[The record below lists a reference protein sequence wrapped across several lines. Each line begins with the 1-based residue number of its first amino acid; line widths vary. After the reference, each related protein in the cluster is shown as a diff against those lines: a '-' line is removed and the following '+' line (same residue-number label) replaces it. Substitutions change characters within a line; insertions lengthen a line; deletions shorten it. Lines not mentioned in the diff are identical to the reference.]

1 MNNIVK
7 AKVKFVRNL
16 KGVNFEPNMSK
27 SDHKRVLD
35 MCFDV
40 FEKCGFKCAKLKDIS
55 TSTLD
60 KMLNGGILE
69 KDFVDK
75 YINQAC
81 GNNESLTIQINGKN
95 HVEIFAIPSV
105 IIAAVRMKDGE
116 YSSQI
121 RRIHTVE
128 NDLAMVERYNA
139 ISYTICREAPEL
151 DEFDKMIHESKTK
164 RAMPSWVSLLGA
176 AMAAGSFAVFF
187 GGSWRDGIVACV
199 IGVVM
204 TLLDKIRVNQVNR
217 FAKTAL
223 QSFFGGV
230 LAYLS
235 VMLGLGDNAG
245 MIIIGTI
252 MLLIPGIAFGTA
264 LRDLLCGDFLAGSL
278 KTIQAVLI
286 ALMIAFGY
294 LIAMLVT

>member
-1 MNNIVK
+1 MLCL
-7 AKVKFVRNL
+7 A
-16 KGVNFEPNMSK
+16 
-27 SDHKRVLD
+27 LD
-35 MCFDV
+35 V
-40 FEKCGFKCAKLKDIS
+40 GE
-55 TSTLD
+55 
-60 KMLNGGILE
+60 GIL
-69 KDFVDK
+69 K
-75 YINQAC
+75 YGGEINRVE
-81 GNNESLTIQINGKN
+81 NTIERICKAYGAS

-252 MLLIPGIAFGTA
+252 MLLIPGLYFGTA

-278 KTIQAVLI
+278 KTVQALLI

-294 LIAMLVT
+294 LLAMLVTGGAL